1 MAEILKDEHHQSL
14 KYAHTLC
21 YHKQKYASRGEDME
35 RQLPK
40 NVRQIGNV
48 CDEPKIYVE
57 DYVDTYLSQ
66 IRMKAIDSPQ
76 AAALVGD
83 ITEKDGQ
90 AVVYISGA
98 IQMKEIEIKGTDIVI
113 NEDTKKELE
122 EKQKEYFPSQDIV
135 GWCLVEN
142 GHPMSL
148 NRGVNKIHGK
158 MYAKENTVFIWKDS
172 LESDEMFFA
181 YKYGELMQMGGHYIY
196 YEKNPDM
203 QNYMINTR
211 RQNGVTPSEVVE
223 DRAAKDFR
231 STIREKNAY
240 REQRQSSRL
249 LYVTSILLVI
259 VVLAIGVSTMNNYD
273 KMESVQNTLEIL
285 SQSVN
290 RPRDGTEAAEDDAAK
305 EDDAEPVE
313 EDREAAGEEAQVS
326 EAQANEVQ
334 VQEAQAQESMSDAPV
349 SEEVRESKEEASGEE
364 EAAEA
369 MANMPNAA
377 DTMGQLSEND
387 FYVVKKGDTLDSI
400 SIKIYG
406 DRGEV
411 EAICKMNG
419 LSDGNLIF
427 IGQKLLLP

>member
-1 MAEILKDEHHQSL
+1 M
-14 KYAHTLC
+14 
-21 YHKQKYASRGEDME
+21 
-35 RQLPK
+35 
-40 NVRQIGNV
+40 
-48 CDEPKIYVE
+48 
-57 DYVDTYLSQ
+57 
-66 IRMKAIDSPQ
+66 
-76 AAALVGD
+76 
-83 ITEKDGQ
+83 
-90 AVVYISGA
+90 
-98 IQMKEIEIKGTDIVI
+98 
-113 NEDTKKELE
+113 
-122 EKQKEYFPSQDIV
+122 
-135 GWCLVEN
+135 
-142 GHPMSL
+142 
-148 NRGVNKIHGK
+148 
-158 MYAKENTVFIWKDS
+158 
-172 LESDEMFFA
+172 
-181 YKYGELMQMGGHYIY
+181 
-196 YEKNPDM
+196 
-203 QNYMINTR
+203 
-211 RQNGVTPSEVVE
+211 VE

-290 RPRDGTEAAEDDAAK
+290 RPRDGTEAAEDDAANA
-305 EDDAEPVE
+305 DDAEPVA
-313 EDREAAGEEAQVS
+313 EDRAAAGAEAQVS
-326 EAQANEVQ
+326 EAQANEVQVQEAQANEVQ

>member
-1 MAEILKDEHHQSL
+1 
-14 KYAHTLC
+14 
-21 YHKQKYASRGEDME
+21 ME

-76 AAALVGD
+76 AAALIGD

-98 IQMKEIEIKGTDIVI
+98 IQMKEIEIKGTDILI
-113 NEDTKKELE
+113 NEETKKELE
-122 EKQKEYFPSQDIV
+122 EKRKEYFSSQDIV

-158 MYAKENTVFIWKDS
+158 MYAKENSVFIWKDS

-203 QNYMINTR
+203 QNYMISTR

-240 REQRQSSRL
+240 REQRQSSKL

-273 KMESVQNTLEIL
+273 KMESVQNTLEAL

-290 RPRDGTEAAEDDAAK
+290 RPRDEEGAAEGVAVEEEPQEEK
-305 EDDAEPVE
+305 WEDSEDAEQP
-313 EDREAAGEEAQVS
+313 G
-326 EAQANEVQ
+326 EVQ
-334 VQEAQAQESMSDAPV
+334 VQEAQAQESLADASV
-349 SEEVRESKEEASGEE
+349 SEEAQEVEKDEEASE
-364 EAAEA
+364 EA
-369 MANMPNAA
+369 ANMPNAA